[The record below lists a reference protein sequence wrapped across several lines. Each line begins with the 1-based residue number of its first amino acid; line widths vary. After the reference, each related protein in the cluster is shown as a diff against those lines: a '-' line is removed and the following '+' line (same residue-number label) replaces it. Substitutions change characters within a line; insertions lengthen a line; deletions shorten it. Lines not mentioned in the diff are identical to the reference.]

1 MADEQKQTETPAQDE
16 QNVEQAEGVEQPQ
29 QAGAQAPGAE
39 DAAAEAEDRVEHA
52 ADEEVVDVASLKAEL
67 EQAQAE
73 IADLQKQLAELQP
86 RALAEIQNVRRRAEQ
101 DVDKAR
107 KFALEKFAGELL
119 PVVDSLERAIEACQA
134 EDDATRAL
142 REGVE
147 MTLKLLLD
155 GMGKFNLEPIDPQ
168 GEAFNPE
175 HHQAMSMVE
184 DPSAKPNT
192 VVAVMQ
198 KGYLLNGRLVRP
210 AMVMV
215 AKG

>member
-29 QAGAQAPGAE
+29 QDGAQASGAKE
-39 DAAAEAEDRVEHA
+39 AATEAEDRVESA

-67 EQAQAE
+67 DQAQAE

-175 HHQAMSMVE
+175 HHQAMSMVD
-184 DPSAKPNT
+184 DPNAKPNT

>member
-1 MADEQKQTETPAQDE
+1 MSDEQQKQTEAPEQAQD
-16 QNVEQAEGVEQPQ
+16 NVEQADAVIE
-29 QAGAQAPGAE
+29 PGAE
-39 DAAAEAEDRVEHA
+39 SVESAAEA
-52 ADEEVVDVASLKAEL
+52 ADDTEALK
-67 EQAQAE
+67 EQLALATAE
-73 IADLQKQLAELQP
+73 IADLQKQLAEMQP
-86 RALAEIQNVRRRAEQ
+86 RAQAEIQNMRRRAEQ
-101 DVDKAR
+101 DVEKAR
-107 KFALEKFAGELL
+107 KFALEKFTGELL
-119 PVVDSLERAIEACQA
+119 PVVDSLERAIESCQS
-134 EDDATRAL
+134 EDEATKAL

-155 GMGKFNLEPIDPQ
+155 GMGKFNVEMVDPQ

-184 DPSAKPNT
+184 APDAQPNT

>member
-16 QNVEQAEGVEQPQ
+16 QNVEQAEPVLE
-29 QAGAQAPGAE
+29 PGADNVTSAAQ
-39 DAAAEAEDRVEHA
+39 DAADAEALD
-52 ADEEVVDVASLKAEL
+52 AEALQAQL

-86 RALAEIQNVRRRAEQ
+86 RAQAEIQNVRRRAEQ
-101 DVDKAR
+101 DVEKAR
-107 KFALEKFAGELL
+107 KFALEKFTGELL
-119 PVVDSLERAIEACQA
+119 PVVDSLERAIDACQA
-134 EDDATRAL
+134 DDEATKAL

-155 GMGKFNLEPIDPQ
+155 GMGKFNVEPIDPQ

-184 DPSAKPNT
+184 DPNAAPNT

>member
-1 MADEQKQTETPAQDE
+1 MADEQQKQTETPVQE
-16 QNVEQAEGVEQPQ
+16 NVQ
-29 QAGAQAPGAE
+29 Q
-39 DAAAEAEDRVEHA
+39 AAAEAEPAAEQNVETA
-52 ADEEVVDVASLKAEL
+52 AAEETVADAAALGAQL
-67 EQAQAE
+67 AQAQDE
-73 IADLQKQLAELQP
+73 IAALKKE
-86 RALAEIQNVRRRAEQ
+86 LAEIQPRTQAEIQNMRRRAEQ

-119 PVVDSLERAIEACQA
+119 PVVDSLERAIEACNA
-134 EDDATRAL
+134 EDDASKAL

-147 MTLKLLLD
+147 MTLKLFLD
-155 GMGKFNLEPIDPQ
+155 GMAKFNVEAVDPQ
-168 GEAFNPE
+168 GQPFNPE

-184 DPSAKPNT
+184 VPDAEPNT

>member
-29 QAGAQAPGAE
+29 QDGAQASGAKE
-39 DAAAEAEDRVEHA
+39 AATEAEDRVESA

-67 EQAQAE
+67 DQAQAE

-175 HHQAMSMVE
+175 HHQAMSMVD
-184 DPSAKPNT
+184 DPNAKPNT

-198 KGYLLNGRLVRP
+198 KGYLLNGRLVRRRW
-210 AMVMV
+210 
-215 AKG
+215 